1 VKLQKMSSTKGS
13 VTEFR
18 HALETEATS
27 YGFALTSGEL
37 SSLSKYYELLNVWNS
52 YLHLVAPTS
61 PRVFA
66 TRHVLESLLLLDHL
80 PEGARVADIGS
91 GAGLPIMPCLI
102 ARPDIH
108 AVLIE
113 ASKKKAIFLREA
125 LNETATSRRAS
136 VIAERFENMDP
147 PEVGFVTSRALER
160 FEQMLP
166 KLLSWAPAGKLLLFG
181 GEGLGKKIEES
192 GLVVAKNLIPK
203 SQRRFLFVISKP

>member
-1 VKLQKMSSTKGS
+1 MNPTKSS

-18 HALETEATS
+18 EALETEAPT
-27 YGFALTSGEL
+27 YRITLTASEL
-37 SSLSKYYELLNVWNS
+37 DSLSKYYELLNAWNS
-52 YLHLVAPTS
+52 RLHLVAPSS
-61 PRVFA
+61 PKVFA
-66 TRHVLESLLLLDHL
+66 TRHVLESLLLLDYL

-91 GAGLPIMPCLI
+91 GAGLPIIPCLI

-113 ASKKKAIFLREA
+113 ASNKKAIFLREA

-166 KLLSWAPAGKLLLFG
+166 QLLSWAPAARSYFLEGKDWERRSKNWALRSR
-181 GEGLGKKIEES
+181 KIS
-192 GLVVAKNLIPK
+192 YPCPK
-203 SQRRFLFVISKP
+203 GDFSL